1 MTALNLFTMI
11 SNVSNI
17 MRELESEGVRLEI
30 GGDFASYRR
39 LRNQQTDRNAIF
51 PMFDVSS
58 SYVDETN
65 AFWVC
70 GFDENQ
76 DLVHTQAIR
85 LLELNDVPLSKH
97 LRAHRHKYIT
107 PGTTSDPDRTFYSDM
122 PVLDQISGRV
132 CYHGEFWIKGGKGGH
147 RSQGF
152 SALLSRVVFELT
164 LKLWAPDYMFGFVAM
179 PLAMKGMP
187 VRYGYSHC
195 EYGVW
200 YGPEQEVT
208 SEETLVW
215 MSNQDMKQFL
225 ETKPRSL
232 SDERSL
238 PARSDLSMS
247 MVA

>member
-17 MRELESEGVRLEI
+17 LRELESEGLRLEI

-39 LRNQQTDRNAIF
+39 LRNKQTDRNAIF

-58 SYVDETN
+58 SYVDASN

-76 DLVHTQAIR
+76 ELVHTQAMR
-85 LLELNDVPLSKH
+85 LLELKDVPLSQH
-97 LRAHRHKYIT
+97 LREHRHKYIT
-107 PGTTSDPDRTFYSDM
+107 PGTTPDPDRTFYSDI
-122 PVLDQISGRV
+122 PVLDRISGRV

-152 SALLSRVVFELT
+152 SALLSRVVFELS
-164 LKLWAPDYMFGFVAM
+164 LKLWSPDYTFGFVAM

-208 SEETLVW
+208 SEETIVW
-215 MSNQDMKQFL
+215 MSNQDMQQFL

-238 PARSDLSMS
+238 PARGDLSMS